1 MKPTKE
7 SVLQEINDLM
17 KEKEKLQKKLDAIA
31 SKLRKLVYQS

>member
-31 SKLRKLVYQS
+31 SKLRKLVYQN

>member
-17 KEKEKLQKKLDAIA
+17 KEKEKLQKKLDEIA
-31 SKLRKLVYQS
+31 SKLRKLVYES

>member
-31 SKLRKLVYQS
+31 NKLRKLVYQS